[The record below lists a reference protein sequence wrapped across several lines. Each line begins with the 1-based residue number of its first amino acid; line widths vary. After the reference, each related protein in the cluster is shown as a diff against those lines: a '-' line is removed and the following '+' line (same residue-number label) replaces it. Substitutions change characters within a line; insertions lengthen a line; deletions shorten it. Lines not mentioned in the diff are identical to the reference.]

1 MKLQDLI
8 SDSGTVGESADVEE
22 ISCGLNDVANFKN
35 LGIPVKS
42 VIEVSRPLDPHSVPS
57 QYSRVGGELV
67 V

>member
-1 MKLQDLI
+1 VIDGFEPVSSKHRPAPI
-8 SDSGTVGESADVEE
+8 DVEE

-42 VIEVSRPLDPHSVPS
+42 VIEVSRLVDPHSVPS